1 MVRQKQKQFWVE
13 AIDTWQQEGD
23 HWALPGAHIS
33 ILGCGSLANGTF
45 KVADCAE
52 KHAYICQMEVPTEI
66 ASKALKQLSKVMKGA
81 ISGEIPTP
89 DEIRGDYES
98 DLGKTE
104 VSQVKHD
111 DKTPSLS

>member
-1 MVRQKQKQFWVE
+1 
-13 AIDTWQQEGD
+13 
-23 HWALPGAHIS
+23 
-33 ILGCGSLANGTF
+33 
-45 KVADCAE
+45 
-52 KHAYICQMEVPTEI
+52 
-66 ASKALKQLSKVMKGA
+66 MKGA

-98 DLGKTE
+98 DIGKPE